1 MSWTTDYST
10 LQIDKANHRK
20 LKTVPEIKWHHFSY
34 WIPER
39 LQWLHFREG
48 RLVNNRENI
57 NTKLTKQMIHD
68 ATIDV
73 HNEVEIELVE
83 SEQNDN
89 FIGKGFIR
97 PVSQLGTVVSVTQYS
112 KTFLVVNPIKTP
124 KNILNAFRQS
134 QKMKQICQ

>member
-1 MSWTTDYST
+1 MSWRTDYST
-10 LQIDKANHRK
+10 LQIAKHNHQK

-48 RLVNNRENI
+48 RLENNRENI

-97 PVSQLGTVVSVTQYS
+97 PVSQTVVSVTQYS
-112 KTFLVVNPIKTP
+112 KRFLIVNPIKTP

-134 QKMKQICQ
+134 HKMKQICQ